1 MPRLWRKTGTF
12 LSETRDV
19 SRCFLR
25 QSRGAF
31 GVGETG
37 YLARF
42 SSSVGN
48 GSKSHGLPFFFC
60 CSDTPLNAA
69 ALSPFPMRR
78 CPLSCRSPN
87 SSPALACFWASPLPF
102 PLRGRGLWGRGL
114 FFIFWG
120 FISLLSVLTV
130 LFVCGSR
137 HKACA
142 FVHTAV
148 FCLMGADFSRRRDDC
163 AGSVRA
169 PADADRHCRDG
180 CRFRWC
186 RCPHAR
192 A

>member
-12 LSETRDV
+12 LSETHDV

-31 GVGETG
+31 GIGRTG

-48 GSKSHGLPFFFC
+48 GSKSHGFPFSC

-78 CPLSCRSPN
+78 CPLSCRCPN

-120 FISLLSVLTV
+120 FVFPSLCSYCSICLRLSPQGLCICT
-130 LFVCGSR
+130 
-137 HKACA
+137 
-142 FVHTAV
+142 
-148 FCLMGADFSRRRDDC
+148 
-163 AGSVRA
+163 
-169 PADADRHCRDG
+169 HCRILPDG
-180 CRFRWC
+180 DIFQS
-186 RCPHAR
+186 PA
-192 A
+192 